1 MTQFNTK
8 IIKWE
13 SINPH
18 KVHLWSWKNKNC
30 HQKFSCVTFIIL
42 YRFYS
47 NIQRSFQNGSILK
60 SFSQELNMKML
71 FNNLRRVVKKKK
83 KNQNISDFLIVK
95 QSIVFQVIVIMLAIT
110 PLLI

>member
-18 KVHLWSWKNKNC
+18 KVHMEFEKNKKC

-47 NIQRSFQNGSILK
+47 NSQKVISKWKYFKIF
-60 SFSQELNMKML
+60 FSKIKHKNAV
-71 FNNLRRVVKKKK
+71 FNNFRRVVKKT
-83 KNQNISDFLIVK
+83 DYFRFLDSK
-95 QSIVFQVIVIMLAIT
+95 TKA
-110 PLLI
+110 

>member
-18 KVHLWSWKNKNC
+18 KVHLWSWKNKRC
-30 HQKFSCVTFIIL
+30 HQDFSCVTFIIL

-47 NIQRSFQNGSILK
+47 NIQRSFQNESIFK
-60 SFSQELNMKML
+60 SFSQELNMKIL
-71 FNNLRRVVKKKK
+71 FNNFGRVVKKTE
-83 KNQNISDFLIVK
+83 NISDFLIIK
-95 QSIVFQVIVIMLAIT
+95 QSIIFQVIVIMLAIT